1 MPRLRANGI
10 EAEATINKLSTN
22 IQPTL
27 ANKMA
32 RAEGMERTPSEP
44 VARGDWEFDRKK
56 EESAI
61 ILYTLANE
69 KTRRYKTPPFKKM
82 KSILS
87 NR

>member
-1 MPRLRANGI
+1 MPRLSAKGI

-27 ANKMA
+27 DNKIA
-32 RAEGMERTPSEP
+32 RADGIDRIPSEP
-44 VARGDWEFDRKK
+44 VACGDWEFERKR

-69 KTRRYKTPPFKKM
+69 KTRR
-82 KSILS
+82 L
-87 NR
+87 

>member
-56 EESAI
+56 
-61 ILYTLANE
+61 
-69 KTRRYKTPPFKKM
+69 
-82 KSILS
+82 
-87 NR
+87 